1 MRNRYEISGS
11 VLKYL
16 KGRLRME
23 LNEYDQRLGA
33 NEPADFPPKR
43 FAEERDGQNT
53 SNTLV
58 ESKSSECK
66 FCPW

>member
-1 MRNRYEISGS
+1 MRNCHSITSN
-11 VLKYL
+11 VLNYL

-33 NEPADFPPKR
+33 NDPSDFPAKR
-43 FAEERDGQNT
+43 FAECE
-53 SNTLV
+53 LV

-66 FCPW
+66 

>member
-1 MRNRYEISGS
+1 
-11 VLKYL
+11 
-16 KGRLRME
+16 ME

-43 FAEERDGQNT
+43 FAEERDSQHALT
-53 SNTLV
+53 

-66 FCPW
+66 FL